1 MERYR
6 AQAGLGVTVRV
17 CRRPFVAS
25 LIWLC
30 WAAIGAAQEAFESA
44 DMTPSAEAM
53 HALVSAAV
61 MPTDRT
67 TETAEGPLAD
77 TGLSSA
83 GMSPDVARWLR
94 PQWGLVA
101 EWEPEADGVEI
112 LNFDADVTIPTYPV
126 WGPPPPLISFG
137 FSYTDLIAPAEFD
150 LPPSLY
156 DFTLGASW
164 MRRIH
169 DQWMLRVMLGAA
181 FASDLNNTSSEAWQ
195 IRGGLFAVYD
205 WRPEVQFLFGAV
217 ATGREDL
224 PVLPGLGVLWRPSPS
239 WHVNLMMP
247 RPRVSYLVLDRG
259 ERQHWVYVA
268 AGLSGGTWAAETQG
282 LDDRFTYRE
291 WRAGIGWEWGPPKS
305 MSPMP
310 GRGVKFETELD
321 YVFGRT
327 FEFEYRSDQID
338 VSNSLLLRTGVWF

>member
-1 MERYR
+1 M
-6 AQAGLGVTVRV
+6 
-17 CRRPFVAS
+17 
-25 LIWLC
+25 WLC
-30 WAAIGAAQEAFESA
+30 WAAFGAAQDPYESPDKSPSA
-44 DMTPSAEAM
+44 DAM
-53 HALVSAAV
+53 HQLVSAAV

-67 TETAEGPLAD
+67 TEAAEGPILD
-77 TGLSSA
+77 TGVNSA
-83 GMSPDVARWLR
+83 GLSPDVARWLR
-94 PQWGLVA
+94 PQLGLVA

-126 WGPPPPLISFG
+126 WGPPPPMISFG
-137 FSYTDLIAPAEFD
+137 FSYTDLMAPADFD
-150 LPPSLY
+150 LPPALY

-169 DQWMLRVMLGAA
+169 DQWLLRVMLGGA
-181 FASDLNNTSSEAWQ
+181 FAWDLNNTSRDAWQ

-205 WRPEVQFLFGAV
+205 WRPEVQVLFGAV

-224 PVLPGLGVLWRPSPS
+224 PVLPGLGVLWRPTPA

-247 RPRVSYLVLDRG
+247 RPRVSYLILDRG

-282 LDDRFTYRE
+282 VDDRFTYRE

-305 MSPMP
+305 LIPLP
-310 GRGVKFETELD
+310 GQGIKFETELD